1 MGDALHA
8 LGRAEDTLLHFQN
21 AATMQSTDPARH
33 IDLAEDLTECGRVP
47 EAVAEYEEAIRLTAE
62 PASQA
67 RSYGSL
73 AILYGELG
81 EYSKARESYREVVR
95 IDPQLGDEM
104 ICNLSQAF
112 AANPSGGEYLFL
124 GILLEVAGRLPEA
137 RIAYQQALKL
147 DLTLAEVRQSVDAIE
162 PGNR

>member
-1 MGDALHA
+1 MWVHTLAVIGPNPIAEKNLGDALHV
-8 LGRAEDTLLHFQN
+8 LGRPDDAVAHLQN
-21 AATMQSTDPARH
+21 AATMQSADPARH
-33 IDLAEDLTECGRVP
+33 IDLAEDLAECGRVP
-47 EAVAEYEEAIRLTAE
+47 EAVAAYEEAICLTGE

-104 ICNLSQAF
+104 IRNLSRAF
-112 AANPSGGEYLFL
+112 AANPSGGGYLFL
-124 GILLEVAGRLPEA
+124 GMLSEVAGRIPDA
-137 RIAYQQALKL
+137 RIAYQ
-147 DLTLAEVRQSVDAIE
+147 
-162 PGNR
+162 

>member
-1 MGDALHA
+1 
-8 LGRAEDTLLHFQN
+8 
-21 AATMQSTDPARH
+21 
-33 IDLAEDLTECGRVP
+33 
-47 EAVAEYEEAIRLTAE
+47 LTAE